1 MKDDSRILCEY
12 ISFCC
17 NIWGPR
23 RDPSLLPSFVI
34 TTTVV
39 VVDIVRFVFLT
50 AVGPYQ
56 TERKSPGR
64 LIDDDGNELITTTPF
79 LPLSKEVRSTIRR
92 RKEKGQTDKTDRAS
106 PTSRERE
113 EEEPPA
119 PGTNDVSFYR

>member
-50 AVGPYQ
+50 AVGA
-56 TERKSPGR
+56 
-64 LIDDDGNELITTTPF
+64 
-79 LPLSKEVRSTIRR
+79 LS
-92 RKEKGQTDKTDRAS
+92 DR
-106 PTSRERE
+106 T
-113 EEEPPA
+113 EEPW
-119 PGTNDVSFYR
+119 SSYR